1 MLHNPPHPGEFI
13 REICLEPLGLTVTQT
28 AKDLG
33 ISRKAL
39 SELLNGKSGISPEM
53 ALRLAKA
60 FNTTPESWLMQQM
73 HYDLWQARQ
82 KSKSLRVRKL
92 WTKQAH
98 LATKHA

>member
-1 MLHNPPHPGEFI
+1 VQNQISKF
-13 REICLEPLGLTVTQT
+13 GLTATQT

-39 SELLNGKSGISPEM
+39 SELFNGKCGISPEM

-60 FNTTPESWLMQQM
+60 FNITPESWLMQQM

-82 KSKSLRVRKL
+82 KSKRLQVRKL
-92 WTKQAH
+92 WPKQSGRQSKQA
-98 LATKHA
+98 